1 MYLGLPVFG
10 TVVIL
15 AFIMVVIVVLLY
27 FVCCYN
33 TNRTKKKTLLK
44 MYLKLL
50 EDCSIDG
57 EAYLVLRMDAEAAKV
72 EDLLYKFARIFF
84 LLPLKELKTLEI
96 LIPDEDP
103 YGLRWD
109 VDDMRRSEIQKKRNR
124 EKQEW

>member
-10 TVVIL
+10 TVVII
-15 AFIMVVIVVLLY
+15 AFIMVVSVVVLY

-50 EDCSIDG
+50 EECSLDG
-57 EAYLVLRMDAEAAKV
+57 EDYLILRMDAEAAGV
-72 EDLLYKFARIFF
+72 EDLLYKFGRIFF

-96 LIPDEDP
+96 LTPDKDP

-109 VDDMRRSEIQKKRNR
+109 IDDMRRREIQKKRNR